1 MSEFGELEIW
11 IDRQGQEQP
20 TAQLRFRQAG
30 SEDDRV
36 TPATALELDLE
47 ALSGMEL
54 QPDRYGETLARAL
67 AVDPLAA
74 ELEQARAVC
83 ESGGVP
89 LRVRL
94 FLGPGAQD
102 LHSLRW
108 ETLGDPR
115 APGTPWLCQQ
125 EVYFSR
131 YLSSFDWRPVLLKPR
146 TELSAL
152 VVIASPSDL
161 GDYPDLAPVD
171 VPAAEARIRQ
181 ALGGIPA
188 TVLGQRGGGQATL
201 AGLFQSL
208 SRGFDILYLMAHGV
222 LARGRPFLFM
232 EKEDGATHRVEADA
246 LVARVKE
253 LANPPGL
260 AVLASCQSAG
270 TGQAQG
276 RDDWGPL
283 SAVGP
288 RLSAAG
294 VPAVLAMQGSVAM
307 ETEAAYMGRFFQE
320 LSVDGQVDRAAS
332 VARSEVRERSD
343 WWMPVLFSRLRRGR
357 IWYQAGFSGD
367 GDAKDK
373 WPAVV
378 RHVQK
383 SRGAGGAAAG
393 NASRRR
399 RLQQQG
405 GCTPLLGPGLLE
417 PYVGRLQEIA
427 SKWAE
432 DQHYPM
438 APHETEQLARIA
450 QFIDVKIEH
459 GHLHRELERHL
470 CRQLVARHGGVIPA
484 DLVAR
489 AEEDPLLADLL
500 AAAVEARKA
509 DPRVSEA
516 HHALADLNLP
526 IYLTTNPD
534 SLLADLLEARGKEV
548 QVDICRWNADLVHGE
563 EQVFEPL
570 GEERPT
576 PERPLVYHLFGHLDD
591 PRSLVLSED
600 DHFDFLSGFVRY
612 KDHVPSV
619 VRAALSTT
627 SLLFV
632 GFRLDDW
639 SFRVLF
645 RAIMNQE
652 GAGLA
657 ARLSHIAAQI
667 EPEEGRLLD
676 PAGTRE
682 FLRKYVG
689 TANISLYWGTAEAFL
704 GDLLQQLSA
713 ET

>member
-36 TPATALELDLE
+36 TPATSFDLDLE
-47 ALSGMEL
+47 ALSGLEL
-54 QPDRYGETLARAL
+54 QPGKYGEALARAL
-67 AVDPLAA
+67 AVEPLAA

-94 FLGPGAQD
+94 FLGPGAQE
-102 LHSLRW
+102 LHALRW
-108 ETLGDPR
+108 ETMGDPR
-115 APGTPWLCQQ
+115 NPTTSWLSQQ
-125 EVYFSR
+125 DVFFSR

-152 VVIASPSDL
+152 VVIANPSDL

-171 VPAAEARIRQ
+171 IPGAEARIKE

-188 TVLGQRGGGQATL
+188 TVLAGGGKATL
-201 AGLFQSL
+201 SGLFQSL
-208 SRGFDILYLMAHGV
+208 SRGFDILYLMAHGMLV
-222 LARGRPFLFM
+222 RGRPFLFL
-232 EKEDGATHRVEADA
+232 EKEDGATDRVEADA
-246 LVARVKE
+246 LVARIKE
-253 LANPPGL
+253 LANPPGM

-270 TGQAQG
+270 TGQAQE

-294 VPAVLAMQGSVAM
+294 VPAVLAMQGSVSM
-307 ETEAAYMGRFFQE
+307 ETEAAYMSSFFEE
-320 LSVDGQVDRAAS
+320 LSGDGQVDRAAS
-332 VARSEVRERSD
+332 VARSGVRERPD

-383 SRGAGGAAAG
+383 SRGGGDGAAAG
-393 NASRRR
+393 RASRRR
-399 RLQQQG
+399 RRLKQQG

-427 SKWAE
+427 TKWAE

-459 GHLHRELERHL
+459 RHLHRELERHL
-470 CRQLVARHGGVIPA
+470 CRQLVARHGSVLPA
-484 DLVAR
+484 DLVAE

-500 AAAVEARKA
+500 TEAVAVRKE
-509 DPRVSEA
+509 DPRVTEA

-534 SLLADLLEARGKEV
+534 SVLVDLLEERGKEV
-548 QVDICRWNADLVHGE
+548 MVDICRWNADLVHGE

-570 GEERPT
+570 GDERPT
-576 PERPLVYHLFGHLDD
+576 PDKPLVYHLFGHLDD

-645 RAIMNQE
+645 RGIMNQE

-689 TANISLYWGTAEAFL
+689 TANISLYWGNAENFL
-704 GDLLQQLSA
+704 GDLLQQLSS
-713 ET
+713 